1 MSKINGFISRR
12 GLLSAGIGSVGLAA
26 VGGNRLLHAQT
37 AAPKPGTQ
45 ESHPPVNP
53 DAALQRLMDGNKR
66 FSQEKRSF
74 PDQSRLR
81 LQETATAQY
90 PFAAILGCADSRVP
104 VEIVFDQGLGDIFT
118 VRVAGNVVTPHA
130 IGSLE
135 YAAAELGSQLI
146 MVLGH
151 ENCGAVKA
159 AIQGQPLPGRIS
171 TFVEDIRPAVERVR
185 NNPGDVVNN
194 SVIANVQLQVE
205 ELKQNSVLLAQ
216 LAQQNKL
223 KIVGARYDL
232 DSGVVTMIA

>member
-1 MSKINGFISRR
+1 MSINGFIGRRKLLLAGGGMGLTALGSSR
-12 GLLSAGIGSVGLAA
+12 LMNAQAA
-26 VGGNRLLHAQT
+26 E
-37 AAPKPGTQ
+37 PKPPAQGTRA
-45 ESHPPVNP
+45 PVSP
-53 DAALQRLMDGNKR
+53 DAALQRLMDGNER

-81 LQETATAQY
+81 LQEVAIAQF
-90 PFAAILGCADSRVP
+90 PFAAMLGCADSRVP

-130 IGSLE
+130 IGSIE
-135 YAAAELGSQLI
+135 YAVAELGAQLI
-146 MVLGH
+146 VILGH

-159 AIQGQPLPGRIS
+159 AIKGEPLPGRIG

-185 NNPGDVVNN
+185 NNPGDIVNN

-205 ELKQNSVLLAQ
+205 ELKQNSVLLTQ
-216 LAQQNKL
+216 LVGQKKL

-232 DSGVVTMIA
+232 DTGLVTIVA